1 MTEQTEDNKAL
12 IRRLVDE
19 VFNGGNLDLVDD
31 LYTTD
36 QAAAARDWIGPFLT
50 SFPDLRMDTVELIAE
65 GDTVVGR
72 FMYRHPHRNL
82 ARP

>member
-31 LYTTD
+31 L
-36 QAAAARDWIGPFLT
+36 
-50 SFPDLRMDTVELIAE
+50 
-65 GDTVVGR
+65 
-72 FMYRHPHRNL
+72 
-82 ARP
+82 